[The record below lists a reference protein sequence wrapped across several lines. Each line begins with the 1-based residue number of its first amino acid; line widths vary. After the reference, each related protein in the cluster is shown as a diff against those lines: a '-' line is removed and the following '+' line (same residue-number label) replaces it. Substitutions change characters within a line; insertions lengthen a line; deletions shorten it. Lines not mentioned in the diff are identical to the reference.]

1 MEIKAKCKSYELSAT
16 SYKCPEAQNSSLV
29 ACHLKDY
36 WPLSPKR
43 AKRCLPLTPFIYKK
57 VEPAKLLI

>member
-29 ACHLKDY
+29 ARS
-36 WPLSPKR
+36 LSLERLLTFISPE
-43 AKRCLPLTPFIYKK
+43 AKQHLPLTSLSTR
-57 VEPAKLLI
+57 KLSL

>member
-29 ACHLKDY
+29 ARS
-36 WPLSPKR
+36 LSLER
-43 AKRCLPLTPFIYKK
+43 LLAFISQESEAMSPFNSLDLQ
-57 VEPAKLLI
+57 ES